1 MEKVFEMGKT
11 SAVGSFRLFIGV
23 AISTVIM
30 SIGTVILT
38 RVLSANDYGL
48 YTLAMSPTIMMILFR
63 DWGVNSAI
71 TKQVASLRAAGKEDE
86 TCDVML
92 SGISFEVVT
101 GVALSVLCFVLAGP
115 FATLLGRPGIS
126 PYISVMSATILAGS
140 LLISAQ
146 SSFVGYERMGLHSF
160 TVICQALAKT
170 AVAPVLVLLGYG
182 VFGAVVGYTFSFI
195 AGGTIGITALYI
207 LVYRPISKKRTRT
220 VQRSTVETLRP
231 MLGYGVP
238 LSIST
243 IIYGLLAQFYVFT
256 MAIFIPNSVEGNSVI
271 GNYNAALNF
280 AVLLTF
286 LTVPISTVLFPVF
299 AKLNPQSERELV
311 KSVFAASVKYA
322 SILLIPATMMVMAL
336 SMPIVNTLFGEK
348 YAYAPLFLTLYVINA
363 LYAAA
368 GSLSL
373 NSFLSGL
380 GETKM
385 MMMQAFM
392 TAPIGLTLALVSIP
406 LFQNTLGPAG
416 PVFGVILAINLAT
429 VPAITWG
436 LHWINKRFGAKAD
449 FKSSAKILAASTLA
463 AALSFLTT
471 IVLHDPLT
479 QLTTRTTFQAL
490 IQLTIGTTVFLAA
503 YVISAP
509 LIGAVTQSDITSLR
523 TLLAGLGSIAK
534 IANIPMDAA
543 EKILQIKNHRKSQNA
558 HMS

>member
-1 MEKVFEMGKT
+1 MEKAFKMGKS

-23 AISTVIM
+23 AVSTVIM

-38 RVLSANDYGL
+38 RVLPADDYGL
-48 YTLAMSPTIMMILFR
+48 YTLAMSPGIMMMLFR

-71 TKQVASLRAAGKEDE
+71 TKQVASLRAAGKEAE
-86 TCDVML
+86 TCDVVL
-92 SGISFEVVT
+92 SGMTFEVVT
-101 GVALSVLCFVLAGP
+101 GGALSVLCFLLAGP
-115 FATLLGRPGIS
+115 FATLLGRPGIA

-140 LLISAQ
+140 LLVSAQ
-146 SSFVGYERMGLHSF
+146 SSFVGYESMGLHSF

-182 VFGAVVGYTFSFI
+182 IFGAVVGYTFSFI
-195 AGGTIGITALYI
+195 VGGTIGVTALYFF
-207 LVYRPISKKRTRT
+207 VYRPISKKRQRT
-220 VQRSTVETLRP
+220 GQRHTIETLKP

-243 IIYGLLAQFYVFT
+243 IIYGLLTQFYVFT
-256 MAIFIPNSVEGNSVI
+256 MANFIPNSVQGNSVI

-299 AKLNPQSERELV
+299 AKLNPQSDRELV

-348 YAYAPLFLTLYVINA
+348 YSYAPIFLALYVINA

-385 MMMQAFM
+385 MMMQAFI
-392 TAPIGLTLALVSIP
+392 TAPIGLLLALVSIP
-406 LFQNTLGPAG
+406 LFQNTLGLAG

-449 FKSSAKILAASTLA
+449 FKSSAKILIASTFA

-471 IVLHDPLT
+471 MFLHDPLT
-479 QLTTRTTFQAL
+479 HLTTRTTFEAL
-490 IQLTIGTTVFLAA
+490 IQLAIGTAVFLAV
-503 YVISAP
+503 YVSTAP
-509 LIGAVTQSDITSLR
+509 LIGAVTQSDITTLR
-523 TLLAGLGSIAK
+523 TLLAELGPIAK
-534 IANIPMDAA
+534 IADFPLDAA
-543 EKILQIKNHRKSQNA
+543 EKILQIKNQRKSHN
-558 HMS
+558 SR